1 MSVEGKSGGIGLGKA
16 DKISTTQCGP
26 LSPALGHPQLSHCLG
41 ASEESLTLAQMLQG
55 TPKTLWLEGVSRL
68 HSSWMKAKFFLVTPN
83 NKTLLRQSSLFGRLY
98 HTYLIQ
104 TLRKEVCLTMR
115 SSGIHM
121 CSLKYLCHLSSVVNC
136 RNESSYKWNL
146 TINSHTIKIFLKMI
160 LLLQIYSTNS
170 NL

>member
-1 MSVEGKSGGIGLGKA
+1 MPQISLAYVLIYSIIFIYSNNKKVHINFLNEAVQVLSGEDTETNIIILRFGGGGKMSVEGKSGGIGLGKA

-83 NKTLLRQSSLFGRLY
+83 NKTLLR
-98 HTYLIQ
+98 
-104 TLRKEVCLTMR
+104 
-115 SSGIHM
+115 
-121 CSLKYLCHLSSVVNC
+121 
-136 RNESSYKWNL
+136 
-146 TINSHTIKIFLKMI
+146 
-160 LLLQIYSTNS
+160 
-170 NL
+170 